1 MNYQKLKEGKG
12 GSGIVEDKLVCL
24 VGASGSGKTTLAKE
38 LEKLGYNIIESYT
51 TRKEREKGEW
61 GHIFL
66 KGWKQNC
73 SFIISPNGEEFFNH
87 RQMIAFKKLYDEIYF
102 ATKEQYQ
109 GKGTSIYIVDPEGA
123 EQVKANVKDAEVITI
138 FLMADR
144 VHRMGR
150 LRGRFNE
157 KNDLQ
162 FYTDMVR
169 EKELVL
175 KFRDELKN
183 RINKDREIFKTCKCD
198 YVVDANREVEE
209 VLKDVVDIIC

>member
-1 MNYQKLKEGKG
+1 MKKTIEGKG
-12 GSGIVEDKLVCL
+12 RDIKMDKLILL

-38 LEKLGYNIIESYT
+38 LEKLGYNIIESYP

-66 KGWKQNC
+66 KGWEQNC

-123 EQVKANVKDAEVITI
+123 EQVRENVKDAEVITI
-138 FLMADR
+138 FLMTDEEVR
-144 VHRMGR
+144 RHRMYDR
-150 LRGRFNE
+150 SSR
-157 KNDLQ
+157 
-162 FYTDMVR
+162 DM
-169 EKELVL
+169 
-175 KFRDELKN
+175 FN
-183 RINKDREIFKTCKCD
+183 RIESDREIFKTCKCD

-209 VLKDVVDIIC
+209 VLKDVVGIIC